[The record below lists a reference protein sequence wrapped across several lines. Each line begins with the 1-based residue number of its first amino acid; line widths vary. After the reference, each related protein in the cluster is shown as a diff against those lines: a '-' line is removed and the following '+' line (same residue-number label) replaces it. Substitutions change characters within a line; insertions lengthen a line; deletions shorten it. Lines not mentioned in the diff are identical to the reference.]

1 MLEEIC
7 FHPETSTFSEMM
19 ISDNCMSGGGG
30 EPTKQLLFPKVGG
43 AEPEVANGVH
53 C

>member
-7 FHPETSTFSEMM
+7 FRPETSTFSEMM
-19 ISDNCMSGGGG
+19 ISDNCMSGG

-43 AEPEVANGVH
+43 AEPEVANGVN